1 MTTVAEDQV
10 GSPSERVLLGPLAGF
25 TIEEILAVIRDS
37 DDADDLDAILA
48 ALEVEIAWAPFP
60 YQAAPAGDW
69 AVWLFLGGRFT
80 GKTDTAAH
88 WMDEHAKGPP
98 CDPRLPGGHRMSIVA
113 PTLGD
118 AAGSCFYGPSGLRA
132 HDPAVQ
138 LTGSLEKIVRW
149 PNGAEAR
156 LFGGN
161 SSGDVERFRAGGNRC
176 ACWIEE
182 AAAIPQLEAVW
193 EQIPF
198 GHRLG
203 PNPRVVMSTT
213 PKPRA
218 LLKRMEGFGRRWA
231 STDGVLSRWERVA
244 LSRASS
250 RMNPTIDPDVVAG
263 IYDLYGGSRLGR
275 QELEGE
281 LLDDY
286 EGALWRRHVE
296 EQLNGL
302 DDLRID
308 PADLPVLV
316 RRNVGV
322 DPSTWGLKIGDRTPD
337 EGEVARGI
345 ETGIVA
351 GGISADRHVYT
362 FADRSKRCSPA
373 EWADIVLDVY
383 WGLGHPNP
391 ERWRCNEIVFETN
404 AGGAMGPAII
414 RAQEKLRRLQHPDLD
429 LPGVRFHM
437 SGTRVGVMAS
447 DGKRARAEP
456 VATLGETKRH
466 HMVGTL
472 PLLEDQLCGWDPNLA
487 WSPDRLDA
495 MVWHVTALNPW
506 RLGRSGMSGI
516 RPRGSVSR

>member
-1 MTTVAEDQV
+1 MTDVVEQ
-10 GSPSERVLLGPLAGF
+10 GPLAGF
-25 TIEEILAVIRDS
+25 SVEEILAVIRVT
-37 DDADDLDAILA
+37 DDPDDLDAIIA
-48 ALEVEIAWAPFP
+48 ALEEELAWSPWP
-60 YQAAPAGDW
+60 YQVSPGGSW
-69 AVWLFLGGRFT
+69 SVWLFLAGRFA
-80 GKTDTAAH
+80 GKTDTMAG
-88 WMDEHAKGPP
+88 WMDEHAKSPP

-118 AAGSCFYGPSGLRA
+118 AVGSCVEGPSGLKA
-132 HDPAVQ
+132 HNPAVR

-156 LFGGN
+156 LFGGD
-161 SSGDVERFRAGGNRC
+161 SPKDVERFRAGGNRC

-182 AAAIPQLEAVW
+182 AAAIPHVDAVF

-203 PNPRVVMSTT
+203 PNPRVVISTT

-218 LLKRMEGFGRRWA
+218 LLKRLVGYGRRFME
-231 STDGVLSRWERVA
+231 TDAVTSRWERVA
-244 LSRASS
+244 LTRASS
-250 RMNPTIDPDVVAG
+250 RDNPSIDRDVVAG
-263 IYDLYGGSRLGR
+263 LYDLYGGSRIGR

-286 EGALWRRHVE
+286 EGALWSRHTE
-296 EQLNGL
+296 ELSGL

-308 PADLPVLV
+308 FADLPVLV

-322 DPSTWGLKIGDRTPD
+322 DPSTWGLKLGDRSPD

-351 GGISADRHVYT
+351 GGISAKREVFT
-362 FADRSKRCSPA
+362 FEDRSKRCSPA
-373 EWADIVLDVY
+373 EWADIVLDVF
-383 WGLGHPNP
+383 WGLKHPEP
-391 ERWRCNEIVFETN
+391 ERWRCTDIVFETN
-404 AGGAMGPAII
+404 AGGAMGPTII
-414 RAQEKLRRLQHPDLD
+414 RAQEKLRRIQSPDLD
-429 LPGVRFHM
+429 LPGVRFY
-437 SGTRVGVMAS
+437 SRSKSTVGVSAS

-456 VATLGETKRH
+456 VSTLSEVRRH

-472 PLLEDQLCGWDPNLA
+472 PLLEDQLCGWDPNLP

-495 MVWHVTALNPW
+495 MVWHVTALDPW
-506 RLGRSGMSGI
+506 RTTRAGMTSRS
-516 RPRGSVSR
+516 RGTVSR